1 MTTFIL
7 SREYSYFL
15 ITNDNPS
22 DLQQM
27 PPGRPNVPI
36 RFWFRPECPVQS
48 VSLRWSYDDWT
59 KGRSSVFK
67 TRPGILRRA
76 HVSSPII
83 DYPLTRNAQGEW
95 EITLYPLMDGRR
107 IEFKF
112 ILDQVNWVCNEQQP
126 TQVCRGGFR
135 NNVMYV
141 PDD

>member
-1 MTTFIL
+1 
-7 SREYSYFL
+7 
-15 ITNDNPS
+15 
-22 DLQQM
+22 M
-27 PPGRPNVPI
+27 PPGRPNVPV
-36 RFWFRPECPVQS
+36 RFWLRPECPVQS

-59 KGRSSVFK
+59 K
-67 TRPGILRRA
+67 
-76 HVSSPII
+76 
-83 DYPLTRNAQGEW
+83 DYPLTRNAQSEW